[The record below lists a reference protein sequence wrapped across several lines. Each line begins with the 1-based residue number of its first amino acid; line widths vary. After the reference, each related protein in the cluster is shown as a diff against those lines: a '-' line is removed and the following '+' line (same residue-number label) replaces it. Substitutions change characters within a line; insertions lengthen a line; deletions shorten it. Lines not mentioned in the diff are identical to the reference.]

1 MVGQTLTLAVNITG
15 FNLPITVNWNFG
27 LGADRISITTSD
39 DLTTPP
45 VMSTLVRMPILS
57 LEDEGD
63 YDVTASNPAGNI
75 LSLFTVTVLGEP
87 L

>member
-1 MVGQTLTLAVNITG
+1 MD
-15 FNLPITVNWNFG
+15 
-27 LGADRISITTSD
+27 GADRISLTTSA
-39 DLTTPP
+39 DLTAPP

-63 YDVTASNPAGNI
+63 YDVSVSNPAGNI